1 MKVSI
6 PAETLSKRTGA
17 CWMAVALLALGLP
30 FPAFA
35 ALGGTSDSVQADQ
48 AQMNAS
54 LKITQADAYTVH
66 EMKAATGTVVRE
78 YVSRPDG
85 RVFGVTWQGPFIPDM
100 KQLLGNYF
108 QQYSEAA
115 RAQRESHVGRHPLNI
130 QPPGLVV
137 QTAGHMR
144 AFSGR
149 AYDPGLLPAGVSA
162 NDIR

>member
-1 MKVSI
+1 MKASI
-6 PAETLSKRTGA
+6 PSGTLPKRTGA
-17 CWMAVALLALGLP
+17 WWIAVALLTLGLP

-35 ALGGTSDSVQADQ
+35 SLGDTSDSVQADQ
-48 AQMNAS
+48 AQMKAS

-78 YVSRPDG
+78 YVSRSDE
-85 RVFGVTWQGPFIPDM
+85 RVFGITWQGPFIPDM
-100 KQLLGNYF
+100 KQLLGTYF
-108 QQYSEAA
+108 QQYSQAA
-115 RAQRESHVGRHPLNI
+115 KAQRESHVGRRPLNI
-130 QPPGLVV
+130 QEPGLVL

-149 AYDPGLLPAGVSA
+149 AYDPGLLPAGISS

>member
-1 MKVSI
+1 MKALTSNEA
-6 PAETLSKRTGA
+6 PSKRTGA
-17 CWMAVALLALGLP
+17 WWIAVALLILGLP

-35 ALGGTSDSVQADQ
+35 ALGGASDSVQADQ
-48 AQMNAS
+48 AQMSAS
-54 LKITQADAYTVH
+54 LKITQADAYSVH
-66 EMKAATGTVVRE
+66 EMKAGTGTLVRE
-78 YVSRPDG
+78 YVSRSDG

-108 QQYSEAA
+108 QQYSQAA
-115 RAQRESHVGRHPLNI
+115 RVQRESHVGRHPLNI
-130 QPPGLVV
+130 QEPGLVV
-137 QTAGHMR
+137 QSAGHMR